1 MKNQTKIGMTYRK
14 LPATAKIAIVN
25 QRKRVGD
32 VMKVAEAT
40 GFSPNY
46 VSEVLNGIGNNS
58 KVLNKAF
65 DMARGRKRNQFLIG

>member
-14 LPATAKIAIVN
+14 LPTTAKIAIVN

-32 VMKVAEAT
+32 VAKVANAT

-46 VSEVLNGIGNNS
+46 VSEVLNGLGNNS